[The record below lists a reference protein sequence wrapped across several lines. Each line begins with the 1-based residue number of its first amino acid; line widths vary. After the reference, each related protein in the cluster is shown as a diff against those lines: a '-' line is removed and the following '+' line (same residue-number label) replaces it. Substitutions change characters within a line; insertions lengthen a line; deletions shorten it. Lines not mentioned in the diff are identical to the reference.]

1 MKNLLIRQEAK
12 QAGVALWEIAEA
24 LGIAD
29 STLYRQLRREFPTE
43 KQTKVLEIIRTI
55 AEQKDRNLN

>member
-12 QAGVALWEIAEA
+12 QAGVTLWEVAEA

-29 STLYRQLRREFPTE
+29 STLYRQLRREFPAE
-43 KQTKVLEIIRTI
+43 KQKKVLAIIQTI
-55 AEQKDRNLN
+55 AEQKEK